1 MDGKL
6 QHPPAVDVA
15 TYNVH
20 RCIGIDGRHDPDRI
34 AAVIRELD
42 VDVIGLQEVD
52 ARAHVEAGVDQ
63 FDYLAR
69 ATRFTAIAGPTLRR
83 HQGHYGN
90 LLLTRWPVR
99 EVEAVDLSVRG
110 REPRGAIA
118 AVVDTDRGAARVV
131 VTHLGLRG
139 RERRRQVAL
148 LLSLVGKH
156 PSPRPA
162 VLLGDFNEWLGPA
175 RVMRRLCRVFGS
187 RAVRSFPSK
196 WPLLALDRVLV
207 YPARALTDVRA
218 HRTRLARVASDHLP
232 VRATIRRLEA

>member
-1 MDGKL
+1 M
-6 QHPPAVDVA
+6 HRPPRVDVA

-20 RCIGIDGRHDPDRI
+20 RCVGLDGRHDPDRI
-34 AAVIRELD
+34 AAVIRELA

-52 ARAHVEAGVDQ
+52 ARAHVEAGIDQ

-69 ATRFTAIAGPTLRR
+69 ATGFTAIAGPTLRR
-83 HQGHYGN
+83 HEGHYGN
-90 LLLTRWPVR
+90 ALLTRWPVR
-99 EVEAVDLSVRG
+99 HVQNLDLSVRG

-139 RERRRQVAL
+139 GERRRQVAQL
-148 LLSLVGKH
+148 LALVGKQ

-175 RVMRRLCRVFGS
+175 RVMRRLRRIFGS
-187 RAVRSFPSK
+187 RALRSFPSK

-207 YPARALTDVRA
+207 YPARALTDVRV
-218 HRTRLARVASDHLP
+218 HRTHLARVASDHLP
-232 VRATIRRLEA
+232 VRATVRRLD